1 MNIKMFILS
10 EDLEWKDGTWQKKPN
25 TLIMKPANSL
35 VKQFLQHLKYGFSGV
50 SLGTTVRDTGG
61 TLRALPQF
69 QIYLVAAAGTD
80 TTGIVVGTGTNAV
93 TISDYQLQ
101 TKILTGA
108 TAGKLNYALM
118 LFPDADVTVDGSTV
132 RYDFNRTFTNSSGGD
147 ITIQEVGLYA
157 ANNYYFMLDRTL
169 FVKTIANGAGAILTY
184 RIQISV

>member
-25 TLIMKPANSL
+25 TLIKKSANSL
-35 VKQFLQHLKYGFSGV
+35 VKQFLQCTKYNFSSA
-50 SLGTTVRDTGG
+50 SLGTTVKDTGG
-61 TLRALPQF
+61 TLRALANTT
-69 QIYLVAAAGTD
+69 LDLRANAGID

-157 ANNYYFMLDRTL
+157 NNSYYFMLDRTL
-169 FVKTIANGAGAILTY
+169 FVKTITNGTGAILTY